1 MGAGNEVR
9 AASSAVVTCLSGFVH
24 VLLAVRVSQLL
35 LSVSNHPV
43 HTMEA
48 LSDTPM
54 ARLSCDRASS
64 NGPGD
69 VVTHW
74 AP

>member
-1 MGAGNEVR
+1 M
-9 AASSAVVTCLSGFVH
+9 H
-24 VLLAVRVSQLL
+24 VLSAVRVSQLL

-48 LSDTPM
+48 LGDTSM
-54 ARLSCDRASS
+54 ARASS
-64 NGPGD
+64 KGPGD

-74 AP
+74 AL

>member
-1 MGAGNEVR
+1 MA
-9 AASSAVVTCLSGFVH
+9 TCLGGFVH
-24 VLLAVRVSQLL
+24 VLSAVRVSQLL

-48 LSDTPM
+48 LGDTPM
-54 ARLSCDRASS
+54 VRASS
-64 NGPGD
+64 KGPGD

-74 AP
+74 AL